1 MRRIPDGIPAASTKD
16 RYKEGTLKNRMP
28 SFVVVSNI
36 EDSIWVVA
44 QAVAAGETPDT
55 RPVTFSLYLPQ
66 KAERRIWRRSPGRYL
81 MCQRLDRGFSSCLFL
96 CQPARSLSF
105 SHVFRL
111 AE

>member
-1 MRRIPDGIPAASTKD
+1 MMRRIPDGIPAASTKD

-55 RPVTFSLYLPQ
+55 RPVTFSLYL
-66 KAERRIWRRSPGRYL
+66 

>member
-1 MRRIPDGIPAASTKD
+1 MMRRIPDGIPAASTKD

-55 RPVTFSLYLPQ
+55 RPVTFSLYQPPKAGLGRKTPPHGCQ
-66 KAERRIWRRSPGRYL
+66 KSLEDVKEQPPGAKRNQGWL
-81 MCQRLDRGFSSCLFL
+81 SCS
-96 CQPARSLSF
+96 AR
-105 SHVFRL
+105 
-111 AE
+111 